1 MHIHSTAEVAETA
14 SIGEGTRIWH
24 EAQIRNRARIGRDCI
39 LGKGAYVDEDVVI
52 GNNVKIQNRASI
64 YKDCVIEDGVFI
76 GPHVC
81 FTNDMLPR
89 AINPDGSLK
98 SADDWTP
105 GQTTVRYGASIGAG
119 AIILPGRTIGRFAL
133 IGAGTVVTRDVPDHG
148 LVIGNPGR
156 LVGFVCTCGARLED
170 VGLEKRC
177 TPCGRRY
184 EDIDA
189 EMTGSGIR
197 SWGQHSGVV

>member
-1 MHIHSTAEVAETA
+1 MRIHPTADVAETA
-14 SIGEGTRIWH
+14 SIGEGTYIWH
-24 EAQIRNRARIGRDCI
+24 EAQVRNRARIGHTCI
-39 LGKGAYVDEDVVI
+39 LGKGVYVDEDVVI

-76 GPHVC
+76 GPHAC

-105 GQTTVRYGASIGAG
+105 GETMVRYGASIGAG
-119 AIILPGRTIGRFAL
+119 AIILPSRTIGRFAL
-133 IGAGTVVTRDVPDHG
+133 VGAGTVVTRDVPDHG

-156 LVGFVCTCGARLED
+156 LVGFVCMCGTRLED
-170 VGLEKRC
+170 AGAERC
-177 TPCGRRY
+177 CPACNRRY
-184 EDIDA
+184 VHNGDEVV
-189 EMTGSGIR
+189 EQGSRVPALQRGN
-197 SWGQHSGVV
+197 V